1 MKQMLLLIFTI
12 FLLTSCTGLHKP
24 QLAISTYAFG
34 MQHLP
39 LIEQVPDQPHLHRKS
54 LLIAD
59 AATLTWLD
67 NTAIHYRLIYH
78 NPSQSY
84 AYANSRWIATPAT
97 LLTQQIRN
105 RIVTSTPE
113 QVIRDSGIVKPD
125 YILQIELNEFIQLF
139 DAADSSHAVVSIRVS
154 LIEYNSR
161 KLFAQKDFSATE
173 STPSADAA
181 GAVFALSS
189 ASNKLINE
197 LVNWLIVELPPT

>member
-24 QLAISTYAFG
+24 QPAISTYAFG
-34 MQHLP
+34 MQHLSS
-39 LIEQVPDQPHLHRKS
+39 IEQIPNQPHLHRKS

-59 AATLTWLD
+59 AAAPIWLD
-67 NTAIHYRLIYH
+67 NPAIHYRLIYH
-78 NPSQSY
+78 NPAQSY

-105 RIVTSTPE
+105 RIITNTPE
-113 QVIRDSGIVKPD
+113 QVIRDSGIVKAD
-125 YILQIELNEFIQLF
+125 YTLHIELNEFIQLF
-139 DAADSSHAVVSIRVS
+139 DTTDSSHVVVSIRVS
-154 LIEYNSR
+154 LIEQNSR
-161 KLFAQKDFSATE
+161 KLFAQKDFSTTE
-173 STPSADAA
+173 NTPSADAA

-197 LVNWLIVELPPT
+197 LVNWLTVELPPA

>member
-12 FLLTSCTGLHKP
+12 SLLASCTGLHKP
-24 QLAISTYAFG
+24 QPAISTYTFG
-34 MQHLP
+34 MQHLSP
-39 LIEQVPDQPHLHRKS
+39 IEPVPNQPHLHRKS

-59 AATLTWLD
+59 AATPTWLD

-78 NPSQSY
+78 NPAQSY

-105 RIVTSTPE
+105 RIATSTSE
-113 QVIRDSGIVKPD
+113 QVIRDSGIVKAD
-125 YILQIELNEFIQLF
+125 YTLHIELNQFIQLF
-139 DAADSSHAVVSIRVS
+139 DATDSSHVVVSIRVS
-154 LIEYNSR
+154 LIEHNSR
-161 KLFAQKDFSATE
+161 KLSAQKDFTTTE
-173 STPSADAA
+173 SAPSADAA

-197 LVNWLIVELPPT
+197 LVNWLTVELPPA

>member
-12 FLLTSCTGLHKP
+12 FLLTSCTGLHKRQP
-24 QLAISTYAFG
+24 AISTYTFG
-34 MQHLP
+34 MQHLSP
-39 LIEQVPDQPHLHRKS
+39 IEQIPNQPYLHRKS

-59 AATLTWLD
+59 AAAPSWLD

-78 NPSQSY
+78 NPAQSY
-84 AYANSRWIATPAT
+84 TYANSRWISTPAT
-97 LLTQQIRN
+97 LLTQQIRH

-113 QVIRDSGIVKPD
+113 QVIRDSGIVKAD
-125 YILQIELNEFIQLF
+125 YTLHIELNEFIQLF
-139 DAADSSHAVVSIRVS
+139 DATDSSHVVVSIRVS
-154 LIEYNSR
+154 LIEHNSR
-161 KLFAQKDFSATE
+161 KLYAQKDFSTIE

-197 LVNWLIVELPPT
+197 LVNWLTVELPPT